1 MRSTEMLRHVGTKY
15 TPYQLIRMTLR
26 ARRLARLREYRRL
39 CDPGWLAAI
48 RTPGYVADDK

>member
-1 MRSTEMLRHVGTKY
+1 MLRHVGTRY
-15 TPYQLIRMTLR
+15 TPYQLIRMMVR

-48 RTPGYVADDK
+48 RPPGYVAAEDNK